1 MTQTVVRAFML
12 LLTYPPTQDPAL
24 YGSCTCSL
32 IYAVRATES
41 IVKPTGKGLGI
52 CASAFIFEK
61 PVCETSTK

>member
-1 MTQTVVRAFML
+1 MTQTVVKVFML

-61 PVCETSTK
+61 PVCETSIK

>member
-32 IYAVRATES
+32 YAVRATES

-61 PVCETSTK
+61 PVCETSIK